1 MSTPQ
6 MVLQVPLNISGNKV
20 TVAGTPVFGPPG
32 STAKAL
38 SNSKDRLAQLKQ
50 QLKLAQIEYK
60 KAPSAINLKKVE
72 MLTEQIRAMMKT
84 IAKQAKGAF
93 AEYKMKL
100 KALRRKIKDT
110 RGRLRAAIGKAK
122 KQIQIR
128 LDSLINKYSA
138 MQIEHVQALLDKNRS
153 NLAAMRRARLR
164 LRDKLKAMKARI
176 ARQTI
181 GDPALKVQM
190 SKLNMRLKKVHMDIT
205 AGLRRQKKI
214 INWLNK
220 LKARKNAYNSR
231 RMLQKAAAGAMGSIP
246 QALKSIKDMLQR
258 HEKILR
264 KLSGGRRS
272 KTGGRRKRCG
282 NMALA
287 RRRLKRAVRIIVN
300 LKKQPP
306 TPVRDKKISK
316 WRAVAAKRRA
326 ALRRIIKCK
335 GLILCGNLKKAQR
348 NLAKARA
355 KLAQA
360 HKTAEERP
368 SDEDAQTARKKYRGR
383 VEFHKKMIKNIWNCV
398 CRRAVKKYKMY
409 KNLYDKNNKPV
420 YLQRMKI
427 HKDMIRRCNCRKAR
441 INFNNA
447 KRRFTK
453 NQQQYAQSPQD
464 TGAKDKLTFFY
475 GRMVVHRN
483 KMQSLGC
490 KVPELPPSPLAN
502 KGKVMV
508 KRRR

>member
-38 SNSKDRLAQLKQ
+38 SHSKDRLAQLKQ

-72 MLTEQIRAMMKT
+72 MLTAQIRAMMKT
-84 IAKQAKGAF
+84 IAKQAKGAA

-100 KALRRKIKDT
+100 KALLRKIKDT
-110 RGRLRAAIGKAK
+110 RGRLRSAIGKAK

-138 MQIEHVQALLDKNRS
+138 MQIEHVQALLNKNRS

-164 LRDKLKAMKARI
+164 VRDKLKAMKARI

-190 SKLNMRLKKVHMDIT
+190 SKLNMRLKKVHDDIK
-205 AGLRRQKKI
+205 AALRRQKKI

-246 QALKSIKDMLQR
+246 QALKSIKDMLRR
-258 HEKILR
+258 HEEILM
-264 KLSGGRRS
+264 KLSNGKRS
-272 KTGGRRKRCG
+272 KNGRKSRRCG
-282 NMALA
+282 NLSLA
-287 RRRLKRAVRIIVN
+287 RRRLKRAVRIIVS

-306 TPVRDKKISK
+306 TPVRDKKIAK
-316 WRAVAAKRRA
+316 WRTVAAKRRA
-326 ALRRIIKCK
+326 TVRRIIKCK
-335 GLILCGNLKKAQR
+335 GLILCGNLAKAQR
-348 NLAKARA
+348 NLALARTKFA
-355 KLAQA
+355 EAN
-360 HKTAEERP
+360 KTANDRP
-368 SDEDAQTARKKYRGR
+368 SDEDAQRARQKYRGR
-383 VEFHKKMIKNIWNCV
+383 IAFHKKMIKNIWNCV
-398 CRRAVKKYKMY
+398 CRRATKKYKMY
-409 KNLYDKNNKPV
+409 KNLYAKKNIPV
-420 YLQRMKI
+420 YLERMKI
-427 HKDMIRRCNCRKAR
+427 HKDMIRKCNCRKAK

-447 KRRFTK
+447 KKRFNTY
-453 NQQQYAQSPQD
+453 QQQFAQSPQD
-464 TGAKDKLTFFY
+464 TGAKDKMTFFY

-483 KMQSLGC
+483 KLQSLGC
-490 KVPELPPSPLAN
+490 TVPVLPPSPL
-502 KGKVMV
+502 KRRGKVTV
-508 KRRR
+508 RRR

>member
-84 IAKQAKGAF
+84 IAKQTKGAF

-100 KALRRKIKDT
+100 KALLRKIKDT
-110 RGRLRAAIGKAK
+110 RGRLRAAVGKAK

-138 MQIEHVQALLDKNRS
+138 IQIEHVQDLLNKNRS

-190 SKLNMRLKKVHMDIT
+190 SKLNMRLKKVHDDIK

-246 QALKSIKDMLQR
+246 QALKSIKDMLRR
-258 HEKILR
+258 HEKILM
-264 KLSGGRRS
+264 KLSKGKRS
-272 KTGGRRKRCG
+272 KTGGRRRLCG
-282 NMALA
+282 NLSLA

-300 LKKQPP
+300 LKKQQP
-306 TPVRDKKISK
+306 TAVRDKKIAK
-316 WRAVAAKRRA
+316 WRTVAAKRRA
-326 ALRRIIKCK
+326 AVRRIIKCK
-335 GLILCGNLKKAQR
+335 GLILCGDLAKAQR
-348 NLAKARA
+348 NLALARTKFA
-355 KLAQA
+355 EAN
-360 HKTAEERP
+360 KTANERP
-368 SDEDAQTARKKYRGR
+368 SDEDAQRARHKYRGR
-383 VEFHKKMIKNIWNCV
+383 IAFHKKMIKKIWDCV
-398 CRRAVKKYKMY
+398 CRRATKKYKMY
-409 KNLYDKNNKPV
+409 KRLYAEKNMPV
-420 YLQRMKI
+420 YLERMKI
-427 HKDMIRRCNCRKAR
+427 HKDMIRKCNCRKAK

-447 KRRFTK
+447 KKRFTVY
-453 NQQQYAQSPQD
+453 QQQYAQSPQD
-464 TGAKDKLTFFY
+464 TGAKDKMAFFY

-490 KVPELPPSPLAN
+490 TVPVLPPSPLAN
-502 KGKVMV
+502 KGKV
-508 KRRR
+508 KLRRRR

>member
-6 MVLQVPLNISGNKV
+6 MVLQVPLTVSGNKV
-20 TVAGTPVFGPPG
+20 TVAGAPVFGPPG

-38 SNSKDRLAQLKQ
+38 SQSKDRLAQLKQ

-72 MLTEQIRAMMKT
+72 MLTSQIRAMIKT
-84 IAKQAKGAF
+84 VAKQAKGAF

-100 KALRRKIKDT
+100 KALLRKIKDT
-110 RGRLRAAIGKAK
+110 RGRLRAAVGKAK

-138 MQIEHVQALLDKNRS
+138 MQIEHVQALLNKNRS

-190 SKLNMRLKKVHMDIT
+190 SKLNMRLKKVRMDIT
-205 AGLRRQKKI
+205 AALRRQKKI

-220 LKARKNAYNSR
+220 LKARKNTYNSK

-246 QALKSIKDMLQR
+246 QALNSIRDMLRR
-258 HEKILR
+258 HEKILM
-264 KLSGGRRS
+264 KLSKGKRG
-272 KTGGRRKRCG
+272 KTGRRKRCG

-287 RRRLKRAVRIIVN
+287 RRRLKRAVRIIVG

-306 TPVRDKKISK
+306 TPVRDKKIAK

-348 NLAKARA
+348 NLANARA
-355 KLAQA
+355 KLAEA
-360 HKTAEERP
+360 HKTAEDRP
-368 SDEDAQTARKKYRGR
+368 SDEDAQRARQKYRGR
-383 VEFHKKMIKNIWNCV
+383 VAFHKKMIKNIWNCV
-398 CRRAVKKYKMY
+398 CRRATKKYKMY
-409 KNLYDKNNKPV
+409 KRLYDKKNKPV

-427 HKDMIRRCNCRKAR
+427 HQDMIRRCNCRKAR
-441 INFNNA
+441 MNFNNA

-464 TGAKDKLTFFY
+464 TGAKDKMKFFY
-475 GRMVVHRN
+475 DRMVVHRN

-490 KVPELPPSPLAN
+490 KVPDLPPSPL
-502 KGKVMV
+502 KRSGKVTV
-508 KRRR
+508 RRR